1 MGGTQGAV
9 RDGDAAAALVVA
21 IVGAGLSGIC
31 AACRLAISRPQD
43 RVRVFE
49 ARAAMGGTWDLFR
62 YPGVRSDSDMH
73 TLGYGFRPWRGAAIA
88 DGPSI
93 LAYIRETAAAH
104 GIGEK
109 IAYGAAVRAADWSR
123 EDALWTLTL
132 EDAGG
137 GETRRARA
145 RFVFFCTG
153 YYDYDAGHAPDLP
166 GRAPGALK
174 RLQSPNALRDV
185 AATSIGSQFLCNRR
199 PICKCCNQLKDD
211 ADRLQIGSFSLTYFA
226 ARNGAEFDL
235 TPEQIYEA
243 LRAGSTARVWAD
255 VDPALPRTAIRFYA
269 PGAGA
274 LETEIFKQ
282 LTVRQGCEA
291 VTGAPCGE
299 IALRADGAYVE
310 ADDDAALAARLLA
323 DPTAIGV
330 GDFSERGRFESRGLR
345 SLAPA
350 QEPGA
355 FELLIESR

>member
-1 MGGTQGAV
+1 MTIRLTRALIAAALL
-9 RDGDAAAALVVA
+9 AAAA
-21 IVGAGLSGIC
+21 
-31 AACRLAISRPQD
+31 
-43 RVRVFE
+43 
-49 ARAAMGGTWDLFR
+49 
-62 YPGVRSDSDMH
+62 
-73 TLGYGFRPWRGAAIA
+73 AIA
-88 DGPSI
+88 P
-93 LAYIRETAAAH
+93 AAGWAQQCQ
-104 GIGEK
+104 K
-109 IAYGAAVRAADWSR
+109 CCVCP
-123 EDALWTLTL
+123 
-132 EDAGG
+132 AGSG
-137 GETRRARA
+137 TQSFEELLNT
-145 RFVFFCTG
+145 
-153 YYDYDAGHAPDLP
+153 
-166 GRAPGALK
+166 PGALE